1 MQPYNDNMELTCV
14 ACKIGS
20 AGHTCW
26 NHQHAIL
33 LCYNDAT
40 TPPQPISGDF
50 SGKIEHFQI
59 NKLYVCIN
67 GDDGVLA
74 LK

>member
-1 MQPYNDNMELTCV
+1 MQPYNDNTELTFA
-14 ACKIGS
+14 ACRIGLERTH
-20 AGHTCW
+20 AGTT
-26 NHQHAIL
+26 NMQFL
-33 LCYNDAT
+33 LRYNDAT
-40 TPPQPISGDF
+40 TLSHPISGDF
-50 SGKIEHFQI
+50 SAKIEQFQI